1 MKQWISLLLAAL
13 VPLSAIA
20 PAAANDTPK
29 VSAKSA
35 VVMSENGDLLFAHD
49 EDLLLPMAS
58 TTKLMTALLVAE
70 RRDLDEKIE
79 IDAAW
84 CGLEGSSMYL
94 RPGQLYT
101 IRELLTG
108 LLLVSGNDAARALAC
123 ITAGDE
129 LSFAALMNDRASTL
143 GMSRSHFMNPHGLN
157 EPEHYSTAHDL
168 AVLMRAVMEQPA
180 LAEILGMSSATVGE
194 QQIHNHNKLL
204 RRCVGCLGGKTGYT
218 AVAGRCL
225 VSCVERDGMRLFCVT
240 LSDPNDWNDHVC
252 LYDWAYSRFEMRQLD
267 GKSFGYE
274 LPVFSGVE
282 SSVRAIPA
290 QEIRFLLPKGAQPQ
304 YVLNLPMYCFAPVRG
319 NALAGKLVVQLDGRI
334 LAEAEMV
341 YEKTIPVK

>member
-1 MKQWISLLLAAL
+1 MLILKQWISLLLAAL

-129 LSFAALMNDRASTL
+129 LSFAALMNDRAATL

-168 AVLMRAVMEQPA
+168 ADEYGYQFVALEGNPPNLTVPDTTTTTTAATTTTTTTTFTTTTTPAVTTTALTGECGAEGSNVTWTLADGVLT
-180 LAEILGMSSATVGE
+180 I
-194 QQIHNHNKLL
+194 
-204 RRCVGCLGGKTGYT
+204 
-218 AVAGRCL
+218 
-225 VSCVERDGMRLFCVT
+225 
-240 LSDPNDWNDHVC
+240 
-252 LYDWAYSRFEMRQLD
+252 
-267 GKSFGYE
+267 
-274 LPVFSGVE
+274 SG
-282 SSVRAIPA
+282 
-290 QEIRFLLPKGAQPQ
+290 KGAMKDYSDSKRTPS
-304 YVLNLPMYCFAPVRG
+304 Y
-319 NALAGKLVVQLDGRI
+319 
-334 LAEAEMV
+334 
-341 YEKTIPVK
+341 